1 MLAIGKIVKPINIIF
16 VLRMSN
22 NRFWIFLSSK
32 QFLDNLMQHTQSI
45 NINDQSIQ
53 IRRLINPAK
62 RIIMSNVCPSIP
74 NLAILD
80 ALKMLDM
87 NPISKINHLKPGVD
101 LEGYEHIMSFRCQ
114 MFINYED
121 MPKLP
126 SSLIIDLNN
135 NQFRIFFTDD
145 TLTCFFCKFIGH
157 LH

>member
-1 MLAIGKIVKPINIIF
+1 
-16 VLRMSN
+16 
-22 NRFWIFLSSK
+22 
-32 QFLDNLMQHTQSI
+32 
-45 NINDQSIQ
+45 
-53 IRRLINPAK
+53 
-62 RIIMSNVCPSIP
+62 MSNVCPSIP